1 MRRGFLYA
9 IGALLLTAFIILN
22 DLVDDWGRLSG
33 GMENLS
39 VFVQESMWPPNWSVL
54 EAQSY
59 PVCENKI
66 EFFCSV
72 GYIGMMETIKIAFV
86 ATIFGFIGALCL
98 SSFAAKNL
106 MPMRIAFPFRTLLS
120 ATRSLPSL
128 SSGRSFR
135 YRDWLPDPLAG
146 VLAMTFYTIGYLGKL
161 QYETYEGMPS
171 DSLEVSKAMGLSHP
185 AIFTSVVIPETGNHL
200 LSQLMFMF
208 EYNVRHGTVIGI
220 VGAGGIGYYI
230 NTYLKLLQY
239 DKVLALLILIFV
251 VVILIDLLSLMLR
264 SFVTDEGD
272 VRQPKWLSF
281 LMKLRKMNQL
291 SEIQSAA
298 MCRVPFCRT
307 PECVVELF
315 ESMQQRL
322 RRWHPLQRRIA
333 LQPSLLTKVRHG
345 SCFHIATQGDPLQN
359 RSNQRSCHLT

>member
-1 MRRGFLYA
+1 MRKNFIAAVGGLLFL
-9 IGALLLTAFIILN
+9 ALLILI
-22 DLVDDWGRLSG
+22 DLAGDWGRLG
-33 GMENLS
+33 QGIDNLLT
-39 VFVQESMWPPNWSVL
+39 FTGESMWPPNWSVL

-86 ATIFGFIGALCL
+86 ATILGFIGALCL

-128 SSGRSFR
+128 IWAIIFVIVIGFG
-135 YRDWLPDPLAG
+135 PLAG

-161 QYETYEGMPS
+161 QYETYEGMPN

-281 LMKLRKMNQL
+281 LMKLRK
-291 SEIQSAA
+291 
-298 MCRVPFCRT
+298 RD
-307 PECVVELF
+307 
-315 ESMQQRL
+315 ES
-322 RRWHPLQRRIA
+322 
-333 LQPSLLTKVRHG
+333 TE
-345 SCFHIATQGDPLQN
+345 
-359 RSNQRSCHLT
+359 